1 MEAVGTKEKNLKT
14 CEKKKDFMVLN
25 PRTDRKEWELKKKN
39 LQMVALILER
49 HWNKS
54 SSERQEE
61 TWIICEKMVL
71 LHKIP
76 SQGFCY
82 QNVQKYDKVQVIFSA
97 AHK

>member
-1 MEAVGTKEKNLKT
+1 MEAVERFYGSKSQNRQKG
-14 CEKKKDFMVLN
+14 MGV
-25 PRTDRKEWELKKKN
+25 LKKNN